1 MTVCCGQSR
10 IGQQSTGLLQLNGSR
25 LLPRTDKKRESKRNP
40 SGETRCRCAVH
51 SVRRRCGQARTG
63 QQSTGLLQLNDS
75 RLLPRTNKK
84 RESKSNPSGETRCRC
99 AVHSVR
105 SRCGQA
111 RIGQQSTGL
120 LQLNGSR
127 LLPRTNKK
135 RESKSSPFSYWSEW
149 RDSNS
154 RHPGPKPGALPAG
167 PHPEISSYCCARI
180 LNIYYTPVSEKKQ
193 P

>member
-25 LLPRTDKKRESKRNP
+25 LLHGPIRK
-40 SGETRCRCAVH
+40 GE
-51 SVRRRCGQARTG
+51 Q
-63 QQSTGLLQLNDS
+63 
-75 RLLPRTNKK
+75 
-84 RESKSNPSGETRCRC
+84 SNPSGETRCRC

-127 LLPRTNKK
+127 LLLGPIRKG
-135 RESKSSPFSYWSEW
+135 ELLLSLSYWSEW

-167 PHPEISSYCCARI
+167 PHPDNVFHTFRI
-180 LNIYYTPVSEKKQ
+180 YIIYYFLRKCNRNIAMAQKFWAEASFRPV
-193 P
+193 

>member
-25 LLPRTDKKRESKRNP
+25 LLPRTNKKRESKR
-40 SGETRCRCAVH
+40 
-51 SVRRRCGQARTG
+51 
-63 QQSTGLLQLNDS
+63 
-75 RLLPRTNKK
+75 
-84 RESKSNPSGETRCRC
+84 NPSGETRCRC

-167 PHPEISSYCCARI
+167 PHPDNVFHTFRVYI
-180 LNIYYTPVSEKKQ
+180 IYYFLRKCNRNIAMAQKYWAEASFRPV
-193 P
+193 

>member
-25 LLPRTDKKRESKRNP
+25 LLHGPIRK
-40 SGETRCRCAVH
+40 GE
-51 SVRRRCGQARTG
+51 Q
-63 QQSTGLLQLNDS
+63 
-75 RLLPRTNKK
+75 
-84 RESKSNPSGETRCRC
+84 SNPSGETRCRC

-127 LLPRTNKK
+127 LLHGPIRKG
-135 RESKSSPFSYWSEW
+135 ELLLSLSYWSEW

-154 RHPGPKPGALPAG
+154 RHPGPKRIWEFFLTFLAPFGGFIHNTRWYSKL
-167 PHPEISSYCCARI
+167 SSPLIPPVFSVVVVKTVVRNDCPSNRIRFDFHRYCGQNCGQIETA
-180 LNIYYTPVSEKKQ
+180 
-193 P
+193 